1 VAVDERSVK
10 GTSARPGGPVGAG
23 AAFQAADGTGVG
35 IIIRDKADRELHT
48 QDMTL
53 NVGPQHPATHGVLR
67 VLVTLD
73 GEMIESAEPVIG
85 YMHRSFEKLAE
96 YRDYRQIIA
105 LVNRHDWVS
114 SVCNELG
121 VALVV
126 EKQMGL
132 EVPERATWIRMLMA
146 EWTRVLNHLMFVGSY
161 PLELG
166 AITPMFYAFR
176 EREEIQALMEW
187 ITGGRL
193 HLTYCRVGGVKQ
205 DLPRGALDMSRS
217 LVPRMRERLEEYR
230 RLVLGNEIFAAR
242 TKGIGVLPAD
252 VACSYG
258 VSGTLL
264 QASGVAED
272 ARRTEPYCFYDQVE
286 FDVPTGRNGDCYDR
300 FAILLA
306 RIEESLKIIEQVH
319 ERIPPG
325 PVNTKLPKIVRA
337 PAGHAYVRTENPLGQ
352 LSYYMVSHNEK
363 TPWRF
368 KMRTAS
374 FNNVSSLPYL
384 LKGTLVPDM
393 IAVMGSVFFI
403 VGDID
408 R

>member
-1 VAVDERSVK
+1 
-10 GTSARPGGPVGAG
+10 
-23 AAFQAADGTGVG
+23 
-35 IIIRDKADRELHT
+35 
-48 QDMTL
+48 MTL

-67 VLVTLD
+67 VIVTLD
-73 GEMIESAEPVIG
+73 GEMIEDAQPVIG

-96 YRDYRQIIA
+96 YRDFRQIIA

-114 SVCNELG
+114 SVANELG
-121 VALVV
+121 VALIV
-126 EKQMGL
+126 EKQMNL

-205 DLPRGALDMSRS
+205 DLPRGAIQMSRD
-217 LVPRMRERLEEYR
+217 LVPRMRERLKEYED
-230 RLVLGNEIFAAR
+230 LVLGNEIFAAR

-258 VSGTLL
+258 VSGSLL
-264 QASGVAED
+264 QAAGVPED
-272 ARRTEPYCFYDQVE
+272 SRRTEPYLFYDQVE
-286 FDVPTGRNGDCYDR
+286 FDVPTGRNGDCFDR
-300 FAILLA
+300 YATLLG
-306 RIEESLKIIEQVH
+306 RIRESLRIIEQVN
-319 ERIPPG
+319 ERIPSG
-325 PVNTKLPKIVRA
+325 PVNIKLPKIVK
-337 PAGHAYVRTENPLGQ
+337 PPEGHAYVRTEAPLGQ
-352 LSYYMVSHNEK
+352 LSYYMVSHGEK

-368 KMRTAS
+368 RMRTPS
-374 FNNVSSLPYL
+374 FNNISSLPYL

-393 IAVMGSVFFI
+393 IAVMGSMFFI

>member
-1 VAVDERSVK
+1 MAITEDQTAV
-10 GTSARPGGPVGAG
+10 TATGG
-23 AAFQAADGTGVG
+23 FQAADGTGIG
-35 IIIRDKADRELHT
+35 IIVREKADRELRT
-48 QDMTL
+48 EDMTL

-67 VLVTLD
+67 VVVTLD
-73 GEMIESAEPVIG
+73 GEVIESVDPVIG

-114 SVCNELG
+114 AMCNELG

-126 EKQMGL
+126 EKQMDL
-132 EVPERATWIRMLMA
+132 EVPERATWIRMLMC
-146 EWTRVLNHLMFVGSY
+146 EWTRILNHLMFVGSY

-193 HLTYCRVGGVKQ
+193 HITYARVGGLKQ
-205 DLPRGALDMSRS
+205 DLPLGALDMSRS
-217 LVPRMRERLEEYR
+217 LVPKIRKQIDEYET
-230 RLVLGNEIFAAR
+230 LILGNEIFQAR
-242 TKGIGVLPAD
+242 TKGVGVLPPE
-252 VACSYG
+252 VATSYG
-258 VSGTLL
+258 VTGAPLH
-264 QASGVAED
+264 AAGVPED
-272 ARRTEPYCFYDQVE
+272 SRKTEPYCFYDQVS
-286 FDVPTGRNGDCYDR
+286 FDVPVGTNGDSYDR
-300 FAILLA
+300 FAVLLA
-306 RIEESLKIIEQVH
+306 RMRESLRIIEQVH

-325 PVNTKLPKIVRA
+325 PVNVKLPKIVRA
-337 PAGHAYVRTENPLGQ
+337 PAGTAYARTENPLGQ
-352 LSYYMVSHNEK
+352 GAYYLVSHGDK

-368 KMRTAS
+368 KMRTPS
-374 FNNVSSLPYL
+374 FNNVSVLPYL
-384 LKGTLVPDM
+384 LKGALMPDM
-393 IAVMGSVFFI
+393 IAIMGSIFFI

>member
-1 VAVDERSVK
+1 M
-10 GTSARPGGPVGAG
+10 T
-23 AAFQAADGTGVG
+23 AFQAPDGTGVG
-35 IIIRDKADRELHT
+35 IIIRDRADQELHT
-48 QDMTL
+48 ADMTL

-73 GEMIESAEPVIG
+73 GERIEQVDPVIG

-114 SVCNELG
+114 SICNELG

-126 EKQMGL
+126 EKAMEL

-146 EWTRVLNHLMFVGSY
+146 EWTRILNHLMFVGSY

-193 HLTYCRVGGVKQ
+193 HLTYCRVGGLKQ
-205 DLPRGALDMSRS
+205 DLPRGALDLSRS
-217 LVPRMRERLEEYR
+217 LVPRLRARIDEYET
-230 RLVLGNEIFAAR
+230 LVLGNEIFKAR
-242 TKGIGVLPAD
+242 TTGIGVLPGD

-258 VSGTLL
+258 ASGSIL
-264 QASGVAED
+264 QASGVPMD
-272 ARRTEPYCFYDQVE
+272 ARKDDPYCFYDQVD
-286 FDVPTGRNGDCYDR
+286 FDVPTGTNGDCYDR
-300 FAILLA
+300 FAVLIA
-306 RIEESLKIIEQVH
+306 RMRQSLRIIEQVH

-325 PVNTKLPKIVRA
+325 PVNVKLPKIVRA
-337 PAGHAYVRTENPLGQ
+337 PEGSYYVREENPLGQ
-352 LSYYMVSHNEK
+352 LSYFLVSRGEK

-368 KMRTAS
+368 KMRTPS
-374 FNNVSSLPYL
+374 FNNVSVLPYL
-384 LKGTLVPDM
+384 LKGALMPDM
-393 IAVMGSVFFI
+393 IAIMGSIFFI

>member
-1 VAVDERSVK
+1 VSITEQPLG
-10 GTSARPGGPVGAG
+10 GT
-23 AAFQAADGTGVG
+23 AFQSADGTGVG
-35 IIIRDKADRELHT
+35 IIVRDKADQELQT
-48 QDMTL
+48 ADMTL

-73 GEMIESAEPVIG
+73 GERIESAEPVIG

-114 SVCNELG
+114 SICNELG
-121 VALVV
+121 VALIV

-146 EWTRVLNHLMFVGSY
+146 EWTRILNHLMFVGSY

-193 HLTYCRVGGVKQ
+193 HLTYCRVGGLKQ
-205 DLPRGALDMSRS
+205 DLPLGALDMSRS
-217 LVPRMRERLEEYR
+217 LVPRLRERIDEYET
-230 RLVLGNEIFAAR
+230 LVLGNEIFHAR
-242 TKGIGVLPAD
+242 AKGVGVLPPE

-258 VSGTLL
+258 ASGPIL
-264 QASGVAED
+264 QASGVPED
-272 ARRTEPYCFYDQVE
+272 SRKTEPYCFYDQVD
-286 FDVPTGRNGDCYDR
+286 FDVPVGTNGDSYDR
-300 FAILLA
+300 FAILIA
-306 RIEESLKIIEQVH
+306 RMRESLKIIEQVH
-319 ERIPPG
+319 DRIPPG
-325 PVNTKLPKIVRA
+325 PINVKLPKIVKP
-337 PAGHAYVRTENPLGQ
+337 PAGTAYVRTENPLGQ
-352 LSYYMVSHNEK
+352 LSYYLVSHGEK
-363 TPWRF
+363 TPWRL

-374 FNNVSSLPYL
+374 FNNVSVLPYL
-384 LKGTLVPDM
+384 LQGAMMPDM
-393 IAVMGSVFFI
+393 IAIMGSVFFI

>member
-1 VAVDERSVK
+1 MTDIQVS
-10 GTSARPGGPVGAG
+10 GGGAI
-23 AAFQAADGTGVG
+23 QSADGTGIG
-35 IIIRDKADRELHT
+35 ILIRDKADQELHT
-48 QDMTL
+48 TDMTL

-73 GEMIESAEPVIG
+73 GERIETVEPVIG

-114 SVCNELG
+114 SICNELG
-121 VALVV
+121 VALIV

-146 EWTRVLNHLMFVGSY
+146 EWTRILNHLMFVGSY

-193 HLTYCRVGGVKQ
+193 HLTYCRVGGLKQ
-205 DLPRGALDMSRS
+205 DLPRGAIDMSRS
-217 LVPRMRERLEEYR
+217 LVPRLRERIDEYEN
-230 RLVLGNEIFAAR
+230 LVLGNEIFQAR
-242 TKGIGVLPAD
+242 TKGVGVLPPE
-252 VACSYG
+252 VAVSYG
-258 VSGTLL
+258 ATGTTLH
-264 QASGVAED
+264 ATGVGDD
-272 ARRTEPYCFYDQVE
+272 ARKVDPYCFYDQVE
-286 FDVPTGRNGDCYDR
+286 FDVPVGRNGDSYDR
-300 FAILLA
+300 FAVLIA
-306 RIEESLKIIEQVH
+306 RMRESLKIIEQVH
-319 ERIPPG
+319 DRIPSG
-325 PVNTKLPKIVRA
+325 PVSVKLPKIVKA
-337 PAGHAYVRTENPLGQ
+337 PEGTAYQRTENPLGQ
-352 LSYYMVSHNEK
+352 LSYYLVSHNEK

-374 FNNVSSLPYL
+374 FNNVSVLPYL
-384 LKGTLVPDM
+384 LKGALMPDM
-393 IAVMGSVFFI
+393 IAIMGSVFFI